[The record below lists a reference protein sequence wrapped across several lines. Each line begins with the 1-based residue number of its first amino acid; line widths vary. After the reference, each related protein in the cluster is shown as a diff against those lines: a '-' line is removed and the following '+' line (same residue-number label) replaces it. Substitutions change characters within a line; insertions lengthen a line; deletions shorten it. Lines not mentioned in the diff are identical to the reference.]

1 MIGVALEG
9 GAERSSFTAG
19 VMDALMAH
27 DFYAGAASGTSAGA
41 GCVLN
46 YRSGQ
51 QGVAL
56 EMMIMERHSRYF
68 GIRHM
73 AHTGRFL
80 NLDHMAHEYAS
91 RISWDAYRH
100 PSMQTDF
107 VATCCED
114 GKPAYL
120 TDAGSKQRLF
130 TAIKASCA
138 LPIICEPVELDG
150 RHYVDGSIVDPIP
163 FLHLLEQGCDKV
175 LVVLTGNENAH
186 PTDYTRLRLLL
197 RRLYYKKYPMLYHA
211 ILTRIACYERQVQAM
226 EQAQKE
232 KKVLVLR
239 PQVQADPAVHP
250 ERGKNSGVLPP
261 RLCAHGTAL
270 GRDRRFSGRRGTHSN
285 MIACFAAGTEIGNQK
300 RYAFVSAYRFSRF
313 WG

>member
-197 RRLYYKKYPMLYHA
+197 RPMEHRHGDAHDVALVHRHLCGEPGGHQRLLQH
-211 ILTRIACYERQVQAM
+211 
-226 EQAQKE
+226 
-232 KKVLVLR
+232 LR
-239 PQVQADPAVHP
+239 GHD
-250 ERGKNSGVLPP
+250 G
-261 RLCAHGTAL
+261 
-270 GRDRRFSGRRGTHSN
+270 
-285 MIACFAAGTEIGNQK
+285 AGYG
-300 RYAFVSAYRFSRF
+300 
-313 WG
+313 

>member
-27 DFYAGAASGTSAGA
+27 DFYAGAASGTSARSRLCVKLPFRAA
-41 GCVLN
+41 GR
-46 YRSGQ
+46 RSGNDDYGTPQ
-51 QGVAL
+51 PL
-56 EMMIMERHSRYF
+56 FRHPP
-68 GIRHM
+68 H

-150 RHYVDGSIVDPIP
+150 RHYVDSSIVDPIP

-197 RRLYYKKYPMLYHA
+197 PAAVLQEISHAVSCDPHTHRLL
-211 ILTRIACYERQVQAM
+211 
-226 EQAQKE
+226 
-232 KKVLVLR
+232 
-239 PQVQADPAVHP
+239 
-250 ERGKNSGVLPP
+250 
-261 RLCAHGTAL
+261 
-270 GRDRRFSGRRGTHSN
+270 
-285 MIACFAAGTEIGNQK
+285 
-300 RYAFVSAYRFSRF
+300 
-313 WG
+313 

>member
-73 AHTGRFL
+73 AHTRRFL

-239 PQVQADPAVHP
+239 PQIKPIPLFTQNEEKIRAYYRHGYALT
-250 ERGKNSGVLPP
+250 EQRWEEIAAFLGEE
-261 RLCAHGTAL
+261 AHTA
-270 GRDRRFSGRRGTHSN
+270 T
-285 MIACFAAGTEIGNQK
+285 
-300 RYAFVSAYRFSRF
+300 
-313 WG
+313 

>member
-163 FLHLLEQGCDKV
+163 FLHLLEQGCEQGAGRSHRQRECPSHRLHPAASPAPAAV
-175 LVVLTGNENAH
+175 LQEISHAVSCDPHTH
-186 PTDYTRLRLLL
+186 RLL
-197 RRLYYKKYPMLYHA
+197 
-211 ILTRIACYERQVQAM
+211 
-226 EQAQKE
+226 
-232 KKVLVLR
+232 
-239 PQVQADPAVHP
+239 
-250 ERGKNSGVLPP
+250 
-261 RLCAHGTAL
+261 
-270 GRDRRFSGRRGTHSN
+270 
-285 MIACFAAGTEIGNQK
+285 
-300 RYAFVSAYRFSRF
+300 
-313 WG
+313 

>member
-100 PSMQTDF
+100 PSMQTF
-107 VATCCED
+107 C
-114 GKPAYL
+114 
-120 TDAGSKQRLF
+120 R
-130 TAIKASCA
+130 
-138 LPIICEPVELDG
+138 
-150 RHYVDGSIVDPIP
+150 
-163 FLHLLEQGCDKV
+163 HLLRGRQAGVPHRCRQQAAPVYSNQG
-175 LVVLTGNENAH
+175 
-186 PTDYTRLRLLL
+186 
-197 RRLYYKKYPMLYHA
+197 
-211 ILTRIACYERQVQAM
+211 I
-226 EQAQKE
+226 
-232 KKVLVLR
+232 LR
-239 PQVQADPAVHP
+239 P
-250 ERGKNSGVLPP
+250 
-261 RLCAHGTAL
+261 AHYL
-270 GRDRRFSGRRGTHSN
+270 
-285 MIACFAAGTEIGNQK
+285 
-300 RYAFVSAYRFSRF
+300 
-313 WG
+313 

>member
-175 LVVLTGNENAH
+175 LVVLTGSENAI
-186 PTDYTRLRLLL
+186 PQTTPGCVPCSGGCTTRNIPCCIMRSS
-197 RRLYYKKYPMLYHA
+197 HA
-211 ILTRIACYERQVQAM
+211 SPVMSARFRQWNRHR
-226 EQAQKE
+226 KR
-232 KKVLVLR
+232 K
-239 PQVQADPAVHP
+239 
-250 ERGKNSGVLPP
+250 
-261 RLCAHGTAL
+261 
-270 GRDRRFSGRRGTHSN
+270 RFWFCGRRSSRSRCSPRTRKKFGRITATAMRSRN
-285 MIACFAAGTEIGNQK
+285 SAGKRSPLFWEKRHTQQHDRLFCGRHGNRKPKAVCVCK
-300 RYAFVSAYRFSRF
+300 RIPLFRF

>member
-175 LVVLTGNENAH
+175 LVVLTGSENAH
-186 PTDYTRLRLLL
+186 PTDYTRLRPLL

-239 PQVQADPAVHP
+239 PQVKPIPLFTQNEEKFGRITATAMRSRNSAGKRSPLFWEKRRTQQHDRLFCGRHGNRKPKAVC
-250 ERGKNSGVLPP
+250 V
-261 RLCAHGTAL
+261 C
-270 GRDRRFSGRRGTHSN
+270 
-285 MIACFAAGTEIGNQK
+285 K
-300 RYAFVSAYRFSRF
+300 RIPLFRF